1 MIAAVERAVL
11 PTGVAKDSLFEVR
24 PEGVGDATDFSF
36 LVIGDPGEGDPS
48 QASLRDRYLDLG
60 RRPDVKFLVVSSD
73 VIYPGGAMR
82 DYEFNFYLP
91 FKGFAKPSMPS
102 PATTT
107 GSARSTVLRRT

>member
-1 MIAAVERAVL
+1 
-11 PTGVAKDSLFEVR
+11 SLFEVR
-24 PEGVGDATDFSF
+24 PEGVSDARDFSF

-60 RRPDVKFLVVSSD
+60 RRPDVRFLVISSD

-91 FKGFAKPSMPS
+91 FKGFAKSIYAIPG
-102 PATTT
+102 TTT
-107 GSARSTVLRRT
+107 GSARSTALRR